1 LVAFDKKKAKRIF
14 RSRRR
19 QVNDMTDTA
28 TSHIDRHIFRRMN
41 NFADVGRFMVAWLM
55 LVVILIGGVAYQ
67 SRGLAK
73 YYLSNQGIDGGV
85 LSEGM
90 IGSYTTPSP
99 LFAVSTVDLTVS
111 RLLFSSILTY
121 DDHGAL
127 VNDLADSVAR
137 SDDGLNYSVK
147 LKQGVMWHDGQ
158 KFTAKDVVYTYK
170 AIQNIDTKSPYNV
183 SWQGVIISQ
192 VDDYTVSF
200 VLPSP
205 LNSFP
210 LSLTNGIVPEHV
222 LSKLS
227 FADLRGSEFN
237 SRPVGTGSFKFSRVV
252 RIDDIQSISKRQRIE
267 MVKNDKYFRGS
278 PKIDAYL
285 LFALKDEADIKEQLR
300 TRQIDAAVL
309 GSNPDSGDLESK
321 YIVTNIPLLAGTYL
335 FFNNQKP
342 PFNTPEFRQ
351 ALLAGT
357 NTDMLRSKLGYPV
370 QKVESPLLSA
380 QSGYDINYLQ
390 NPYNLDAAN
399 TALDTQGWLRDP
411 ADGNYR
417 KKDGRMLELT
427 LSTLEGS
434 DFAVIASSL
443 QDDWA
448 KGMGIKLNIST
459 KSSADIQP
467 LVLQHAYDMVLYG
480 ISVGI
485 DPDVYAYWHSSQ
497 AVADRFNMSL
507 YKSDAADR
515 SLESGRTRPDIGLR
529 AAKYKPFLDA
539 WKKDAPA
546 IGLYQPPVF
555 YISRS
560 KVYGF
565 DPARLNSSSDR
576 FYNVQNW
583 QVSSGKRPLL

>member
-309 GSNPDSGDLESK
+309 GSNPDLGDLESK